1 MKDVIFL
8 GSSEKQIEQ
17 LPNNVMIRAIHELDR
32 IRHGLGPRSWKPMRS
47 VGPGVREIRIRLRI
61 EFRIIYLAT
70 RPDAIYVL
78 HAFRKTSARTRK
90 HDIDLARK
98 RLREIDG

>member
-8 GSSEKQIEQ
+8 GGSEKQIER
-17 LPNNVMIRAIHELDR
+17 LPNKIMIRALHELAR
-32 IRHGLGPRSWKPMRS
+32 IRHRLEPRSWKPMRS
-47 VGPGVREIRIRLRI
+47 VGPGVREIRIRSRI
-61 EFRIIYLAT
+61 EFRIIYLAS
-70 RPDAIYVL
+70 RPNSIYVL

-98 RLREIDG
+98 RFREIDG